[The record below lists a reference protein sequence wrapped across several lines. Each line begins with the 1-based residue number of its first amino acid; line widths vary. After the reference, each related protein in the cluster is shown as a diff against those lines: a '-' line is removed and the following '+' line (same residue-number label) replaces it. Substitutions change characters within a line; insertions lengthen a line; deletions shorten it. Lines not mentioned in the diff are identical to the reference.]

1 LIYIKQESTKNE
13 AIKEIM
19 MKTTFKVTALAMS
32 IATAFTSAAVNAA
45 EESEAAKNAEKI
57 SVIGTRAAPR
67 SAAES
72 AVPVDIIGGDEIAN
86 QGPSDMV
93 SLLQN
98 VVPSFNV
105 NDQPI
110 NDASTLVRPANLRG
124 LASDHTLV
132 LVNGKRRHRSAVITF
147 LGGGLSDGAQGP
159 DISVI
164 PSMAIRQIDVLRDGA
179 AAQYGSDALAG
190 VMNFT
195 LKNASEGGSLSVKY
209 GEFYEGDGDGM
220 QIAGNLG
227 LPLTENGF
235 INTSFEMN
243 QSDPTSRSVQR
254 DDAAALIAAGNTAV
268 ADPAQVWGS
277 PEIKQDFKLFVNAG
291 LDLGN
296 GAEAYLFGNIAKREV
311 EGGFYFRNPQNRG
324 GVNKGAGIPTGTY
337 DENGDEIMI
346 PTLLV
351 GDVTGDMSGNCP
363 MDIQVGN
370 NVLNNQRYID
380 EVANNPD
387 CFAFN
392 EILPGGFTP
401 KFGGKVTDTSLVFGT
416 KGEVGDEIFY
426 DVSFSH
432 GRNEVDF
439 KISNTINPSLGAD
452 TPTEF
457 SPGSYVQTEDMLNLD
472 LSKVIDIGFEEPM
485 NFAGGFEYRNES
497 YESIAGDQASWE
509 IGDLASQGFGIG
521 SNGFP
526 GLSSRSAG
534 KTSRQSV
541 AAYLDTEI
549 YFTDNLMVGGALRFE
564 DFSDFGNTTKGKIS
578 ARWEFIDG
586 WAVRGALSTGF
597 KAPTIGQ
604 TTVRNV
610 TTAFGTDGELID
622 RATLPPTDPIAIK
635 KGATALTP
643 EESVSKSIGLVGA
656 FDNGVFITVDYF
668 NIEVTDRISTTSGIK
683 LTDTD
688 RAELIA
694 SGVTDAS
701 SFTEISYF
709 TNDFD
714 TKTQGVDI
722 VASYDM
728 DMFGGETKFAFA
740 YNWTQTTVKRASAN
754 ISEERVKMLEN
765 NLPALRYNLSA
776 NHTNGDWRVLG
787 RVRYAG
793 GIYEDHL
800 DSGLP
805 FNVSSEVVF
814 DAEVA
819 YSLGENWKFTVGA
832 TNLFDERPD
841 EITPY
846 DTEVAGSLYPT
857 TSPIGINGGYYY
869 LKATYNF

>member
-1 LIYIKQESTKNE
+1 MQ
-13 AIKEIM
+13 
-19 MKTTFKVTALAMS
+19 TTFKVTALALS
-32 IATAFTSAAVNAA
+32 VATALTANNVHAADEA
-45 EESEAAKNAEKI
+45 ESDVAKNAEKI

-67 SAAES
+67 SAADS
-72 AVPVDIIGGDEIAN
+72 AVPVDIIDGSEIAN

-110 NDASTLVRPANLRG
+110 NDGSTLVRPANLRG
-124 LASDHTLV
+124 LASDHTLI

-159 DISVI
+159 DLSVI
-164 PSMAIRQIDVLRDGA
+164 PSAAIKQVDVLRDGA

-195 LKNASEGGSLSVKY
+195 LKNASEGGLFEVKY
-209 GEFYEGDGDGM
+209 GEFFEGDGDGV
-220 QIAGNLG
+220 QISGNVG

-235 INTSFEMN
+235 VNTSFEWKK
-243 QSDPTSRSVQR
+243 SDPTSRSLQR
-254 DDAAALIAAGNTAV
+254 DDAAALIANGNTAV
-268 ADPAQVWGS
+268 ADPAQIWGS
-277 PEIKQDFKLFVNAG
+277 PEFKQDIKIFVNAG
-291 LDLGN
+291 IDLGN
-296 GAEAYLFGNIAKREV
+296 GGEAYLFGNIAKRDV

-324 GVNKGAGIPTGTY
+324 GVNQGTPIGSGEFGE
-337 DENGDEIMI
+337 DGKEIMLA
-346 PTLLV
+346 TLLV
-351 GDVTGDMSGNCP
+351 GDLTSDMSGNCP
-363 MDIQVGN
+363 TDILVGD
-370 NVLNNQRYID
+370 NVLNNQRYVD
-380 EVANNPD
+380 DVQNNPN

-401 KFGGKVTDTSLVFGT
+401 KFGGKVTDTSLIFGT
-416 KGEVGDEIFY
+416 KGEFGDEIFY

-439 KISNTINPSLGAD
+439 KITNTINPSLGPD
-452 TPTEF
+452 TPMEF
-457 SPGSYVQTEDMLNLD
+457 SPGSYVQQEDMLNFD
-472 LSKVIDIGFEEPM
+472 LSKSIDIGYDEPM
-485 NFAGGFEYRNES
+485 SLAGGFEYRNES
-497 YESIAGDQASWE
+497 YESIAGDQESWE
-509 IGDLASQGFGIG
+509 IGPLAAQGFGIG

-526 GLSSRSAG
+526 GLSARSAG

-541 AAYLDTEI
+541 ALYVDSEI
-549 YFTDNLMVGGALRFE
+549 YFTDEFMMGAALRFE
-564 DFSDFGNTTKGKIS
+564 DFSDFGNTTKGKVS
-578 ARWEFIDG
+578 ARWEFIED
-586 WAVRGALSTGF
+586 WAIRGAFSTGF

-604 TTVRNV
+604 STVRNV
-610 TTAFGTDGELID
+610 TTAFGSDGALID
-622 RATLPPTDPIAIK
+622 RATLPPTDPISQK

-643 EESVSKSIGLVGA
+643 EESTSASIGLVGE
-656 FDNGVFITVDYF
+656 FDNGIFITIDYF

-683 LTDTD
+683 LTDSD

-694 SGVTDAS
+694 AGVTDAS
-701 SFTEISYF
+701 SFTEVSFF

-714 TKTQGVDI
+714 TTTQGVDI

-728 DMFGGETKFAFA
+728 EMFGGETKFAFA
-740 YNWTQTTVKRASAN
+740 YNWTQTKVDHVKEVIVNGEKTTN
-754 ISEERVKMLEN
+754 IGAERVRMLEN

-776 NHTNGDWRVLG
+776 NHTNGDWRILT
-787 RVRYAG
+787 RMRYAG

-800 DSGLP
+800 DSGGDFP
-805 FNVSSEVVF
+805 IHVGSEILF

-819 YSLGENWKFTVGA
+819 YSFSDNWSMTAGA

-841 EITPY
+841 ENTLY
-846 DTEVAGSLYPT
+846 GSQVAGSQYPT

-869 LKATYNF
+869 VKATYNF

>member
-1 LIYIKQESTKNE
+1 
-13 AIKEIM
+13 